1 MIKLFGIFLIILSFI
16 ALGRK
21 FAEMKRLR
29 LDFLENM
36 IICLADFKAAI
47 ELFSLPIPNAVE
59 KSKIEKTAKEAIEEK
74 CCSKEDERDFSLFI
88 KGLKSETADGQMTNV
103 EVYERKLK
111 NEEALERE
119 RYRKEAK
126 LIKGGFTLLGFL
138 LVVMLL

>member
-21 FAEMKRLR
+21 FATMKRLR

-59 KSKIEKTAKEAIEEK
+59 KSKIEKTAKEAIFKK
-74 CCSKEDERDFSLFI
+74 CCNEEDERDFSLFI
-88 KGLKSETADGQMTNV
+88 KGLKSETEDGQMSNI

>member
-21 FAEMKRLR
+21 FAAMKRLR

-59 KSKIEKTAKEAIEEK
+59 KSKIEKTAKEAIFKK
-74 CCSKEDERDFSLFI
+74 CCNKEDERDFSLFI
-88 KGLKSETADGQMTNV
+88 KGLKSETEDGQMSNI